1 MQKILN
7 LYDHEQYKQYDNID
21 LSLKTKSYPVAV
33 GVMLMRYIIEK
44 GLEGVDSIDNCTY
57 QSLIYAKN
65 SARQRVKLYIS
76 ALENHWKLQH
86 SLNNILKDEYT
97 KLDVIDVINR
107 LRLQDKI
114 TESFRSYLLD

>member
-1 MQKILN
+1 MPM
-7 LYDHEQYKQYDNID
+7 
-21 LSLKTKSYPVAV
+21 S
-33 GVMLMRYIIEK
+33 YIIEK

-65 SARQRVKLYIS
+65 SARQRVKLYIL

-86 SLNNILKDEYT
+86 ILKGEYT

-114 TESFRSYLLD
+114 TESFRSYLLDQNSNEQFNENHKKELIAVIANNMNAVTSY